1 MITLV
6 NDWNVEVRAN
16 VIITM
21 HYNLMTQAMQ
31 VPEAVQT
38 VLMAGGFFMKLGW
51 LNETFSEFDETW
63 KSLGK
68 F

>member
-1 MITLV
+1 MFFI
-6 NDWNVEVRAN
+6 NNSSK
-16 VIITM
+16 VI
-21 HYNLMTQAMQ
+21 LMMKAMQ

-51 LNETFSEFDETW
+51 LNETLSEFDESWT
-63 KSLGK
+63 SLGK

>member
-1 MITLV
+1 MDSIVFL
-6 NDWNVEVRAN
+6 
-16 VIITM
+16 
-21 HYNLMTQAMQ
+21 QAMQ

-51 LNETFSEFDETW
+51 LNETLSEFDDTW
-63 KSLGK
+63 KYLGK

>member
-1 MITLV
+1 
-6 NDWNVEVRAN
+6 
-16 VIITM
+16 
-21 HYNLMTQAMQ
+21 MTQAMQ

-51 LNETFSEFDETW
+51 LNETLSEFDGTW